1 MRRIPEVC
9 SLLVLCAALTAWG
22 APPPASPQDQ
32 SQQDQSQQGQG
43 KSDKDQ
49 QKKKKKGGFFS
60 GLKAVTGESS
70 EQQEVTATAGS
81 KTVGEGEQI
90 SEAKPTAADRQAV
103 TAMENYSIPEKD
115 VKKFQDEGQ
124 LKPKQ

>member
-1 MRRIPEVC
+1 MRRTC
-9 SLLVLCAALTAWG
+9 RLLTSLVVLVVLIAWG
-22 APPPASPQDQ
+22 APPTSPQDQ
-32 SQQDQSQQGQG
+32 SQPDQSQQSQE

-49 QKKKKKGGFFS
+49 QKKKKKGGGFFG

-90 SEAKPTAADRQAV
+90 GSAQPTAADRRAV
-103 TAMENYSIPEKD
+103 SAMENYSIPEKD

>member
-1 MRRIPEVC
+1 MRRTC
-9 SLLVLCAALTAWG
+9 RLLTLLIVFAALTAWG
-22 APPPASPQDQ
+22 APPTSPQDQ

-60 GLKAVTGESS
+60 GLKAITGESS
-70 EQQEVTATAGS
+70 EQQEATRTAGS

-90 SEAKPTAADRQAV
+90 GEAKPTAADRQAV

-115 VKKFQDEGQ
+115 VKKFQDDGR

>member
-1 MRRIPEVC
+1 MRRILEVG
-9 SLLVLCAALTAWG
+9 SLLVLLAGLMAWG
-22 APPPASPQDQ
+22 APPTSPQDQ

-60 GLKAVTGESS
+60 GLKAITGESS
-70 EQQEVTATAGS
+70 EQQEATRTAGS

-90 SEAKPTAADRQAV
+90 GDAQPTAADRQAV
-103 TAMENYSIPEKD
+103 NAMGNYSIPEKD
-115 VKKFQDEGQ
+115 VKKFQDDGQ